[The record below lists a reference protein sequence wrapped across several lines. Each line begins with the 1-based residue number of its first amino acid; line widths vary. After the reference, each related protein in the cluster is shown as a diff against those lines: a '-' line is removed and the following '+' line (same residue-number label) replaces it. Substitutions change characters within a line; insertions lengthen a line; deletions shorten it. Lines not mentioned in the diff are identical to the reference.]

1 MATMKKMKWIYI
13 AALLLS
19 IGVFN
24 SCTEKFLLKQA
35 PDKEY
40 TFKALHRKAE
50 ETIYG
55 TYLAGRVAHIRQQ
68 YDIAADYYMKT
79 VRLGTQTPEV
89 FSTIYLLLAS
99 EGRIDEAA
107 DYALQAHEKGDK
119 ANLIAFILMTK
130 DMHAKNY
137 RVAYEDTTLVEDEP
151 FQKTILPLFQG
162 WILAASGKQKEALE
176 TIEILREDEGLRA
189 LYYMHKGMLNDYFS
203 NKEQA
208 FEDFEIV
215 VNDETMPL
223 SFRALQIIGNFYL
236 RNGKKEKIINL
247 AEKYYRQNDEMPML
261 GELVESFKTTDTSN
275 LKKLI
280 DTPQKGLAEAVFSVG
295 TIFRGFQNEV
305 AQLFTS
311 LVLYLNPDF
320 EVARVSMADL
330 YEQSGR
336 FSKAA
341 DEYLKIDKDSPV
353 YYVAQLKLAT
363 NYMEQDKKQ
372 QAFETLLQLL
382 KKYPKNEHIA
392 FRLGEISR
400 VMGKYDK
407 AADFYLQALDKVPA
421 DDERRWTV
429 YYALGIAYERQN
441 KWDKAEEVFKKALDL
456 SHRHPFVLNYLG
468 YSWIDR
474 GMNYNEALYMIFEA
488 HRKNSEDGHII
499 DSLGWALYKMG
510 NYENAVKVLERASE
524 YLPSNAIIFEHLGD
538 AYWQVGR
545 KDEARFQWK
554 HALHASEDKEEVDA
568 SVLRKKIK
576 NGMEKAV
583 PIPFNEKLLV
593 DRLKAFDLENK

>member
-1 MATMKKMKWIYI
+1 MKWIYI
-13 AALLLS
+13 VALILS
-19 IGVFN
+19 VSVFN
-24 SCTEKFLLKQA
+24 SCTEKFLLKQG

-40 TFKALHRKAE
+40 AFKALHKQVE

-79 VRLGTQTPEV
+79 VQLGTQTPEV

-107 DYALQAHEKGDK
+107 NYALQAYEKGDK

-130 DMHAKNY
+130 DMHTKNY
-137 RVAYEDTTLVEDEP
+137 KVAYEDTKLVEDEP

-162 WILAASGKQKEALE
+162 WILAASGKKEEALE
-176 TIEILREDEGLRA
+176 TIRALQEDEGLQA

-203 NKEQA
+203 NNDQA
-208 FEDFEIV
+208 FEDFEVV

-236 RNGKKEKIINL
+236 RNGKKEKIIEL
-247 AEKYYRQNDEMPML
+247 AERYYKQNDEMPML
-261 GELVESFKTTDTSN
+261 GELIESFKTADISN
-275 LKKLI
+275 LKKTI

-336 FSKAA
+336 YDKASE
-341 DEYLKIDKDSPV
+341 EYLKIDKNSPV

-363 NYMEQDKKQ
+363 NYMKQDKKEE
-372 QAFETLLQLL
+372 AFETLLRLL

-400 VMGKYDK
+400 VMKKYDK
-407 AADFYLQALDKVPA
+407 AADFYSQALDRIPEN
-421 DDERRWTV
+421 DERRWTI

-441 KWDKAEEVFKKALDL
+441 KWNEAEEVFKKALEL

-554 HALHASEDKEEVDA
+554 HALYASEDKEEVDE
-568 SVLRKKIK
+568 VLLRKKIK
-576 NGMEKAV
+576 KGMEKAV

-593 DRLKAFDLENK
+593 ERLKAFDLENK